1 MIRKTDDIGQKRSAT
16 SFRPDFIAKDIP
28 DIDFVALRKLG
39 IKACMIDLDGTVVE
53 RGTYEISRPTVE
65 VLQRAAKDMQ
75 LYIATNRPK
84 SRDLKNLKQDIG
96 AVGVVHPQ
104 FIYGK
109 PFKRYFINGVKAM
122 GLRPHE
128 VVMIGD
134 RYIQDI
140 FGSNG
145 AGVYSL
151 LVRKIDQPK
160 GAFDTFLSGTERR
173 YTDRLTKEY
182 LRGESK

>member
-1 MIRKTDDIGQKRSAT
+1 MIRKANSASRKKGSRS
-16 SFRPDFIAKDIP
+16 FQPDFIANDIQ
-28 DIDFVALRKLG
+28 DIDFMALRDIG

-53 RGTYEISRPTVE
+53 RGTYEVSPPTIE
-65 VLQRAAKDMQ
+65 ALQNAAQDMK

-96 AVGVVHPQ
+96 AVGVIHPQ
-104 FIYGK
+104 LIYGK
-109 PFKRYFINGVKAM
+109 PFRRYFLNGVKAI
-122 GLRPHE
+122 GLQPHQ

-140 FGSNG
+140 FGSNS

-151 LVRKIDQPK
+151 LIRKIDQPK
-160 GAFDTFLSGTERR
+160 GAFDTLLSGSERR
-173 YTDRLTKEY
+173 YTDRISKNY
-182 LRGESK
+182 LK